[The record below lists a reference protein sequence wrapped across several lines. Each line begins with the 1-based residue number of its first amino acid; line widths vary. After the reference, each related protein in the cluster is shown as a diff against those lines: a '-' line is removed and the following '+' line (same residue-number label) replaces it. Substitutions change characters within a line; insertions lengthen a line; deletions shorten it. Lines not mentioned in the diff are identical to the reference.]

1 MIVVTGKFKLTN
13 PASALELQQATMKTL
28 TESRKEPGCIVY
40 EFSQVIGEGPTFRV
54 YEEWE
59 DEAALAAHSQMPYVI
74 AFNDALAKA
83 GVEEKSVMKFEG
95 GPKTALG

>member
-54 YEEWE
+54 YE
-59 DEAALAAHSQMPYVI
+59 
-74 AFNDALAKA
+74 
-83 GVEEKSVMKFEG
+83 
-95 GPKTALG
+95 